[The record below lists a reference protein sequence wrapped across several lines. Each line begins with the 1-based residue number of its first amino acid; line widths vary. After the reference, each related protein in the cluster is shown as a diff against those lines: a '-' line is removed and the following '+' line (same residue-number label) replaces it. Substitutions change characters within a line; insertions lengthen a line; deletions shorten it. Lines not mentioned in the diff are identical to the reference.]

1 MAVKQT
7 AGRDALGEF
16 APKFAELN
24 DDVLFGEVWSRTD
37 KLGLRDRSL
46 VTITSLISQGI
57 TDNSLTYHLQ
67 SAKSNGITRTE
78 IAEIITHI
86 GFYAGWPKAWAAFRL
101 AKEVWAEDTTGE
113 DAKAAFQREMIFPI
127 GEPNTAY
134 AKYFIGNS
142 YLAPISREQVSISN
156 VTFEPGCRNNWHS
169 HTGGQLLLVTAGRGY
184 YQERGEPARLLL
196 PGDVVEIAPDVE
208 HWHGA
213 APDSWFAHLAVE
225 TNPQTNEN
233 RWLEPVDDAQYAAAT
248 AGMEEFRSRM
258 SRAALRNFDA
268 LLPACKSELE
278 QSDPELAEIVGNFA
292 FDEVLRYGEL
302 DERTRRMTLLASAI
316 ALQAEGV
323 YRSLLDA
330 ALDGGVTP
338 VEVKEILYQAVPYVG
353 LARTFDF
360 IGIANDVLRRRG
372 VALPLEGQS
381 TVSSDDRFEKGL
393 AVQRSIFGERID
405 RMHEEAPENQVHIQ
419 RYLSAD
425 CFGDYYTRGGLDVKT
440 RELLTF
446 SMLVSLGGC
455 EAQVKG
461 HIQGNANVGNGKA
474 TLLAVVTQL
483 LPYIGYPRTLN
494 AIACLNEVIPE

>member
-1 MAVKQT
+1 MEK
-7 AGRDALGEF
+7 
-16 APKFAELN
+16 PKKISVFP
-24 DDVLFGEVWSRTD
+24 VGD
-37 KLGLRDRSL
+37 KLPETFS
-46 VTITSLISQGI
+46 
-57 TDNSLTYHLQ
+57 
-67 SAKSNGITRTE
+67 
-78 IAEIITHI
+78 
-86 GFYAGWPKAWAAFRL
+86 
-101 AKEVWAEDTTGE
+101 
-113 DAKAAFQREMIFPI
+113 
-127 GEPNTAY
+127 
-134 AKYFIGNS
+134 KYFVGQA
-142 YLAPISREQVSISN
+142 YLARLTRNGALNCPISN

-248 AGMEEFRSRM
+248 AGTEEFRSRM
-258 SRAALRNFDA
+258 SRTALRNFDA

-372 VALPLEGQS
+372 VVLPLEGQS

-405 RMHEEAPENQVHIQ
+405 RMHETAPENQVHIQ